1 MDLGVMIFPTEFV
14 PRPARLA
21 REAEDRGLE
30 SLWFPEHTHIP
41 TSRRTPWPGGE
52 PLPDFYKQSLDPFTA
67 LGSAAAVTSTLRL
80 GTGICLVA
88 QRDPIVLAKEVATI
102 DLVSDGRFVFGIG
115 LGWNIDEMEQHGV
128 DPSRRRKLVRE
139 KVEAM
144 KALWTQEEAS
154 YDGEFVNFSSSW
166 SWPKPVQQP
175 HPPVLMG
182 AAASP
187 TSFRQ
192 VVAYCDGW
200 MPIHG
205 RYDVVAKV
213 GELRETAEAAGRDPD
228 SISLGVFG
236 APPRASTIERYRDA
250 GFTRAVLGLPQSGES
265 EILGTLD
272 EVAKLVGTFG

>member
-1 MDLGVMIFPTEFV
+1 MDIGVMIFPTEFL

-41 TSRRTPWPGGE
+41 TTRRTPWPGGE
-52 PLPDFYKQSLDPFTA
+52 PLPDYYKQSLDPFTA
-67 LGSAAAVTSTLRL
+67 LGSAAAVTTTLRL

-88 QRDPIVLAKEVATI
+88 QRDPLVLAKEVATL
-102 DLVSDGRFVFGIG
+102 DFVSDGRFLFGIG
-115 LGWNIDEMEQHGV
+115 VGWNIDEMEHHGV

-154 YDGEFVNFSSSW
+154 YEGEFVRFAPSW

-205 RYDVVAKV
+205 RYDIVAKV
-213 GELRETAEAAGRDPD
+213 GELRETADAAGRDPD
-228 SISLGVFG
+228 TISLGVFG
-236 APPRASTIERYRDA
+236 VPPRASTIERYHDA
-250 GFTRAVLGLPQSGES
+250 GFTRAVIGLPQSGEADA
-265 EILGTLD
+265 LATMD
-272 EVAKLVGTFG
+272 EAAKLVGTFA